1 MRKMAAGLL
10 AQAALSAALSSPLSG
25 CWSRCDAVT
34 RLASP
39 TLFRTPSV
47 RLAVAA
53 EGTPPPAPL
62 TLSKVAELVEATF
75 VRACMDAARGDVTTL
90 KLFIASAVGGYRLG
104 VPLPALGSAVAAC
117 EAEHS
122 TAGRP
127 LLPEEAELR
136 TLWLSLVYLTL
147 EAEGEAAPP
156 GGDGGDGGDG
166 RDGRDGGEEPLAAA
180 SVDAS
185 ARDEYSPLVE
195 EVRRKVGGGA
205 ALGDLSVDDLVGA
218 DPQRTPLRAAVRS
231 QTASHVRVVCFSDAR
246 RAGRR
251 AGGGRDDGAA
261 LHPGDGAQAR
271 LRAAGVVIRS
281 PSTSHRQ

>member
-1 MRKMAAGLL
+1 M
-10 AQAALSAALSSPLSG
+10 
-25 CWSRCDAVT
+25 
-34 RLASP
+34 
-39 TLFRTPSV
+39 
-47 RLAVAA
+47 
-53 EGTPPPAPL
+53 
-62 TLSKVAELVEATF
+62 
-75 VRACMDAARGDVTTL
+75 
-90 KLFIASAVGGYRLG
+90 GGYRLG

-136 TLWLSLVYLTL
+136 TLWLSLVHLTL

-218 DPQRTPLRAAVRS
+218 DPQRTPLRAAVL
-231 QTASHVRVVCFSDAR
+231 ANCVRVVFLTL
-246 RAGRR
+246 GV
-251 AGGGRDDGAA
+251 
-261 LHPGDGAQAR
+261 LGDE
-271 LRAAGVVIRS
+271 RAAGATTARPYIPGTGPKRGDGQ
-281 PSTSHRQ
+281 PAW

>member
-1 MRKMAAGLL
+1 MATCLL
-10 AQAALSAALSSPLSG
+10 LQAALSAALSSPLSG

-39 TLFRTPSV
+39 ALFRTPSV

-156 GGDGGDGGDG
+156 GGRGGGGGDGG
-166 RDGRDGGEEPLAAA
+166 EAPLAAA

-195 EVRRKVGGGA
+195 EVRRKVVGGA
-205 ALGDLSVDDLVGA
+205 ALGDFSVDDLVGA
-218 DPQRTPLRAAVRS
+218 DPQRTPLRAAVL
-231 QTASHVRVVCFSDAR
+231 ANCVRVVFLTL
-246 RAGRR
+246 GV
-251 AGGGRDDGAA
+251 
-261 LHPGDGAQAR
+261 LGDE
-271 LRAAGVVIRS
+271 RAAGATTARPYIPGTGPKRGDGQ
-281 PSTSHRQ
+281 PAW

>member
-1 MRKMAAGLL
+1 MAAGLL

-53 EGTPPPAPL
+53 EGTPAPL

-136 TLWLSLVYLTL
+136 TLWLSLIYLTL

-156 GGDGGDGGDG
+156 GGDGGDGG
-166 RDGRDGGEEPLAAA
+166 EPLAAA

-205 ALGDLSVDDLVGA
+205 ALFDLSVDDLVGA
-218 DPQRTPLRAAVRS
+218 DPQRTPLRAAVL
-231 QTASHVRVVCFSDAR
+231 ANCVRVVFLTL
-246 RAGRR
+246 GV
-251 AGGGRDDGAA
+251 
-261 LHPGDGAQAR
+261 LGDE
-271 LRAAGVVIRS
+271 RAAGATTARPYIPGTGPKRGDGQ
-281 PSTSHRQ
+281 PAW